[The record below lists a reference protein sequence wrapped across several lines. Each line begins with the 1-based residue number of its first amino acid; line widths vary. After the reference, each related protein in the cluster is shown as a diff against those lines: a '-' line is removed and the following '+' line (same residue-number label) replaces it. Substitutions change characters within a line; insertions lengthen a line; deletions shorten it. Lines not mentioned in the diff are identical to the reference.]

1 MSNHSSV
8 SSVHPSAGLNS
19 SLPSSSGIGLSNNL
33 TSSGPL
39 AAPARDSRYGVSRT
53 PPLSVDE
60 QKRIQQYNQMISSR
74 NMPQSTMSVPGSL
87 SGSDLGGVRMLPGG
101 NGMGMLG
108 PGFQGVPSSSMLSS
122 GGMPSSSMV
131 GIPSPVNMHAGVGA
145 GQGNSMLRPRETV
158 HMMRVR
164 SALVLSSNLIG
175 SIGDN

>member
-1 MSNHSSV
+1 MV
-8 SSVHPSAGLNS
+8 WACWG
-19 SLPSSSGIGLSNNL
+19 GINRSI
-33 TSSGPL
+33 
-39 AAPARDSRYGVSRT
+39 R
-53 PPLSVDE
+53 
-60 QKRIQQYNQMISSR
+60 
-74 NMPQSTMSVPGSL
+74 
-87 SGSDLGGVRMLPGG
+87 
-101 NGMGMLG
+101 

>member
-108 PGFQGVPSSSMLSS
+108 W
-122 GGMPSSSMV
+122 
-131 GIPSPVNMHAGVGA
+131 
-145 GQGNSMLRPRETV
+145 
-158 HMMRVR
+158 
-164 SALVLSSNLIG
+164 
-175 SIGDN
+175 D